1 MDKKGT
7 FHTIVEDPE
16 AEARNSMDLPNLW
29 HELEKSFKE
38 IEYYKTLS
46 SNTEKENHELQLLLK
61 KIVEEKELEKAEKI
75 SQSLFTP
82 TSSKINKEFDTSRS
96 KFFEFDQEDQENK
109 ELKELKEK
117 YQQLEHDNKELA
129 DEVIELRTELLQKHY
144 DHVNTE
150 IIDASIDFKDR
161 TTNKAN
167 IFYENKSEYEITQR
181 RNNDLTNK
189 LEDIRNKEQELN
201 YFYQKEMQK
210 LVKSYKTLYEIYLK
224 KRNFLIYKENQIIT
238 AYNLIQE
245 KFEDINKKNND
256 FSLCF
261 WIIIAV
267 LILTMIF
274 YYLKILKY
282 N

>member
-1 MDKKGT
+1 M
-7 FHTIVEDPE
+7 
-16 AEARNSMDLPNLW
+16 
-29 HELEKSFKE
+29 
-38 IEYYKTLS
+38 
-46 SNTEKENHELQLLLK
+46 
-61 KIVEEKELEKAEKI
+61 
-75 SQSLFTP
+75 FTP

-261 WIIIAV
+261 
-267 LILTMIF
+267 
-274 YYLKILKY
+274 
-282 N
+282 